1 MDYEAAVA
9 TFFTPAPEGT
19 TPPPVVARGGPA
31 RQLRDALEPLAMHA
45 VWAQEVYDA
54 LAAHGLDFL
63 SGYVCGRGAALGEVP
78 SSVVAAAFAVFP
90 PELIDQLWTDGL
102 AKLDRAELIALRNE
116 GVAVSLRKVLG
127 DVTTEQE
134 VLQVAETLER
144 AAAVAD
150 GAGRPLF
157 SALRAAPVLAD
168 PYARLWRAAD
178 LVREH
183 RGDGH
188 VATCVAA
195 GLSGCEMNIITE
207 LWLGYSLGEYSN
219 TRGWS
224 REAHEQAVAS
234 LTVSGLVTHWEI
246 TEDGRAF
253 RTRVEDRTDA
263 AQRTLIRALGHQL
276 APVLEKVSAWS
287 DRCIAAGTFPSD
299 PRKRAAG

>member
-1 MDYEAAVA
+1 MDYEAAIA
-9 TFFTPAPEGT
+9 TFFTRAPEGT
-19 TPPPVVARGGPA
+19 TAPPAVARGGPA

-63 SGYVCGRGAALGEVP
+63 SCYVCGRGAALGDVP

-90 PELIDQLWTDGL
+90 PDMIDQLWHDGL
-102 AKLDRAELIALRNE
+102 GKLDRTELIALRDE

-127 DVTTEQE
+127 DVTTEAE
-134 VLQVAETLER
+134 VLEVAQVLEG
-144 AAAVAD
+144 AIAVAD

-157 SALRAAPVLAD
+157 SALRSAPTLAD

-178 LVREH
+178 VVREH

-188 VATCVAA
+188 VATCIAA
-195 GLSGCEMNIITE
+195 GLGGCEMNIVTE

-234 LTVSGLVTHWEI
+234 LTVSGLVAHWEI
-246 TEDGRAF
+246 TEAGRAF
-253 RTRVEDRTDA
+253 RTKIEDRTDA
-263 AQRTLIRALGHQL
+263 SQRTLIRALGHQL
-276 APVLEKVSAWS
+276 APTLEKVSAWS
-287 DRCIAAGTFPSD
+287 DRCIAAGVFPSD

>member
-9 TFFTPAPEGT
+9 TFFTLAPEGT
-19 TPPPVVARGGPA
+19 TAPSVVTQGGPA

-63 SGYVCGRGAALGEVP
+63 SSYVCGRGAALGAVP
-78 SSVVAAAFAVFP
+78 SQVVAAAFAVFP
-90 PELIDQLWTDGL
+90 PELVDQLWTDGL
-102 AKLDRAELIALRNE
+102 GKLDRAELVALRDE
-116 GVAVSLRKVLG
+116 GVAVSLRKVLR

-134 VLQVAETLER
+134 VLEVAEMLEH
-144 AAAVAD
+144 AAAAAD

-157 SALRAAPVLAD
+157 SALRAAPTLAD

-178 LVREH
+178 VVREH

-188 VATCVAA
+188 VATCIAA
-195 GLSGCEMNIITE
+195 GLSGCEMNIVTE

-234 LTVSGLVTHWEI
+234 LTVSGLMANWEL
-246 TEDGRAF
+246 TEDGQAF
-253 RTRVEDRTDA
+253 RTRVEQRTDA
-263 AQRTLIRALGHQL
+263 SQRTLIRALGHQL
-276 APVLEKVSAWS
+276 PDLLARVSAWS
-287 DRCIAAGTFPSD
+287 DRCIAAGMFPSD

>member
-1 MDYEAAVA
+1 MDYEDAVA

-19 TPPPVVARGGPA
+19 TAPPVVTQRGPA

-45 VWAQEVYDA
+45 VWAHEVYDA

-63 SGYVCGRGAALGEVP
+63 SGYVCGRGAALGDVP
-78 SSVVAAAFAVFP
+78 SSVVAATFAVFP
-90 PELIDQLWTDGL
+90 PELIDRLWNEGM
-102 AKLDRAELIALRNE
+102 AKLDRAELIRLRAE
-116 GVAVSLRKVLG
+116 GTAASLRKILG
-127 DVTTEQE
+127 SVTTEKQ
-134 VLQVAETLER
+134 VLGVAETLEQ

-157 SALRAAPVLAD
+157 AALRAAPALTD
-168 PYARLWRAAD
+168 PYARLWRAAE

-188 VATCVAA
+188 VATCIAA
-195 GLSGCEMNIITE
+195 GLTGCEMNIVTE

-234 LTVSGLVTHWEI
+234 LTVSGLMANWEL
-246 TEDGRAF
+246 TADGQAF
-253 RTRVEDRTDA
+253 RTHIEDRTDA
-263 AQRTLIRALGHQL
+263 SQRTLIRALGHQL
-276 APVLEKVSAWS
+276 APVLETVSAWS

>member
-19 TPPPVVARGGPA
+19 TVPAVVTQRGPA

-45 VWAQEVYDA
+45 VWAHEVYDA

-63 SGYVCGRGAALGEVP
+63 SAYVCGRGTVLGDVP

-90 PELIDQLWTDGL
+90 PELVDQLWTDGL
-102 AKLDRAELIALRNE
+102 GKLDRVELIELRTK
-116 GVAVSLRKVLG
+116 GTAASLRKVLG
-127 DVTTEQE
+127 SVSTEEE
-134 VLQVAETLER
+134 VLEVAEALEN
-144 AAAVAD
+144 AAAAAD

-157 SALRAAPVLAD
+157 SALRAAPRPTD
-168 PYARLWRAAD
+168 PYARLWRAAET
-178 LVREH
+178 VREH

-195 GLSGCEMNIITE
+195 GLSGCEMNIATE

-234 LTVSGLVTHWEI
+234 LTVSGLMANWKL
-246 TEDGRAF
+246 TEAGRAF
-253 RTRVEDRTDA
+253 RTRIEDRTDA
-263 AQRTLIRALGHQL
+263 SQRTLVRALGHQL
-276 APVLEKVSAWS
+276 APLLEKVSAWS
-287 DRCIAAGTFPSD
+287 DRCIAAGAYPSD

>member
-9 TFFTPAPEGT
+9 TFFTRAPEGT
-19 TPPPVVARGGPA
+19 TAPPAVAKGGPA

-54 LAAHGLDFL
+54 LAAHGLDFF
-63 SGYVCGRGAALGEVP
+63 SGYVCGRGAALGDVP

-90 PELIDQLWTDGL
+90 PDMIDQLWTDGL
-102 AKLDRAELIALRNE
+102 GKLPRTELIALRDE

-127 DVTTEQE
+127 DVTTEDE
-134 VLQVAETLER
+134 VLEVAQTLE
-144 AAAVAD
+144 AAIAVAD

-157 SALRAAPVLAD
+157 SALRSAPTLAD

-195 GLSGCEMNIITE
+195 GLGGCEMNIVTE
-207 LWLGYSLGEYSN
+207 LWLGYGLGEYSN

-234 LTVSGLVTHWEI
+234 LTVSGL
-246 TEDGRAF
+246 
-253 RTRVEDRTDA
+253 
-263 AQRTLIRALGHQL
+263 
-276 APVLEKVSAWS
+276 
-287 DRCIAAGTFPSD
+287 
-299 PRKRAAG
+299 